1 MTDYSMQKIVI
12 IIQEVKTGGPWLEG
26 SWAKSR
32 KPYLKNKPVVVAHA
46 CNPTYLGGV
55 GRRIRF

>member
-1 MTDYSMQKIVI
+1 MQKIVI